1 MLPANP
7 TDTSEGATEA
17 RRLAR
22 LKLLAVMDTAGEPLF
37 DALARMASRICETPI
52 ALVSLVD
59 DHRQWFKANVG
70 LDGVGETGREV
81 AFCAV
86 AIQGEGVMEVPNAL
100 DDARFAGNPLV
111 TGDPNIRFYAG
122 APIVMPQ
129 GEKLGTLCV
138 IDRKARQ
145 LSTAQRESLRD
156 LASIV
161 ADVLLLRE
169 QAQHELR
176 ESNSFRDRAERIAG
190 VGGWEMDLRTREVK
204 WTDQTCRIYDL
215 EPGHVPRNDEHLAYF
230 GAEGQLRIEAAVNE
244 AIRTGQPWDVEL
256 PMTTATGRHVW
267 ARSIGLVEY
276 DGGTPVRLVGALQD
290 VTARKGVEQEL
301 LDSNQLLGNVLDNL
315 PCGLSVF
322 DADLNLVAQNAQF
335 AQLTGLPASL
345 LDKPVVGFESIIR
358 HVAQRGD
365 YGPGDVDALVATVV
379 DRARG
384 MKPRQYVINQ
394 VSGVAL
400 NIRSSPMPGG
410 GFVNTYVDVSDREA
424 AEAEVQKA
432 REAAE
437 AANQAKSRFLATMS
451 HEIRT
456 PLNGILGITRML
468 LDEPLSNQQ
477 QQLARLIDGSAQSLL
492 ALVNDFLDLAKIE
505 AGQTVLENVP
515 FSLAQLVAELAELYQ
530 YRASAK
536 SLVFHHDLQP
546 GTPDWIHGDPVRL
559 RQILNN
565 LLSNALKFT
574 HQGEVRLTVRPDA
587 ATGGLSFTVADTG
600 IGIAPDVQP
609 RLFQRFM
616 QADVSTTREYGGTG
630 LGLAIVD
637 QLGKLMGGHVTLHS
651 EPGKGSSFTVV
662 LPPVQPAM
670 PQTAAAPPP
679 TRTGQRSGR
688 ILVAEDNPTNQIV
701 AVGLLKKAGYH
712 DVTVVG
718 NGQEAVN
725 ATLAG
730 GFAAVLMDCQMPV
743 MDGYSATR
751 ALRAAGSK
759 LPIIALTANAGA
771 GEAQAC
777 LDAGMD
783 DYLSKPIN
791 QAGLEAL
798 LARWIQQPVAEGL
811 DATHRARAANDEPQ
825 APAFDRAL
833 ALSRLGDDEELLRA
847 VVASFGSHAPA
858 GRAELE
864 RARAAGDADAAH
876 RQLHSMIGSAAAVAA
891 TALHQQLLRMDTQV
905 RGGEL
910 KAARG
915 QLAALRGALE
925 QFSNA
930 L

>member
-1 MLPANP
+1 M
-7 TDTSEGATEA
+7 DTLDNGTEA

-70 LDGVGETGREV
+70 LDGISETGREI

-86 AIQGEGVMEVPNAL
+86 AIQGDGVLEVPNAM
-100 DDARFAGNPLV
+100 DDARFAGNPFV
-111 TGDPNIRFYAG
+111 TGDSNIRFYAG

-129 GEKLGTLCV
+129 GERLGTLCV

-145 LSTAQRESLRD
+145 LTEAQRDSLRD

-176 ESNSFRDRAERIAG
+176 ESTSFRDRAERIAG
-190 VGGWEMDLRTREVK
+190 VGGWEMDLASRTVK
-204 WTDQTCRIYDL
+204 WTDQTCRIYGL
-215 EPGHVPRNDEHLAYF
+215 EPGHKPRPDEHLDYF
-230 GAEGQLRIEAAVNE
+230 GPEGQQRIEAAANE
-244 AIRTGQPWDVEL
+244 AIRTGRPWDVEL
-256 PMTTATGRHVW
+256 PMITAKGRHVW
-267 ARSIGLVEY
+267 TRSIGLVEY
-276 DGGTPVRLVGALQD
+276 DSGTPVRLVGALQD
-290 VTARKGVEQEL
+290 VTDRKAVEKKL
-301 LDSNQLLGNVLDNL
+301 LDSNQLLRNVLNNL

-322 DADLNLVAQNAQF
+322 DAGLNLIAHNAQF
-335 AQLTGLPASL
+335 AELAGLPESL
-345 LDKPVVGFESIIR
+345 LEPAQVSFESIIR

-365 YGPGDVDALVATVV
+365 YGPGDPEAHVARVVAT
-379 DRARG
+379 ARG
-384 MKPRQYVINQ
+384 MAPRQYVLKQ
-394 VSGVAL
+394 ASGVSL
-400 NIRSSPMPGG
+400 SIRSSPMPGG
-410 GFVNTYVDVSDREA
+410 GFVNTYVDVSDRVA
-424 AEAEVQKA
+424 QDAQLQHAM
-432 REAAE
+432 EAAE
-437 AANQAKSRFLATMS
+437 AANQAKSQFLATMS

-456 PLNGILGITRML
+456 PLNGIVGITQML
-468 LDEPLSNQQ
+468 MDEPLSAQQ

-505 AGQTVLENVP
+505 AGQTVLEDVP
-515 FSLAQLVAELAELYQ
+515 FSVTQLVSELAELYQ
-530 YRASAK
+530 YRASAR
-536 SLVFHHDLQP
+536 SLVFHHDVQA

-574 HQGEVRLTVRPDA
+574 HQGELRLSVQTDA
-587 ATGGLSFTVADTG
+587 ASGGLRFTVADTG
-600 IGIAPDVQP
+600 IGIAPEVQP
-609 RLFQRFM
+609 RLFDRFV
-616 QADVSTTREYGGTG
+616 QADASTTRKYGGTG

-651 EPGKGSSFTVV
+651 EPGKGSTFTVV
-662 LPPVQPAM
+662 LPMVRPAA
-670 PQTAAAPPP
+670 PQAAAAPPP
-679 TRTGQRSGR
+679 ALSGLRAGR
-688 ILVAEDNPTNQIV
+688 ILVAGDNPTNQIV
-701 AVGLLKKAGYH
+701 AVGLLKKSGYH
-712 DVTVVG
+712 DVTVVA
-718 NGQEAVN
+718 NGQEAVR
-725 ATLAG
+725 AALAG
-730 GFAAVLMDCQMPV
+730 GYSAVLMDCQMPV

-751 ALRAAGSK
+751 ALRAAGMR
-759 LPIIALTANAGA
+759 LPIIALTANAGP

-798 LARWIQQPVAEGL
+798 LARWIQQPVADGP
-811 DATHRARAANDEPQ
+811 DATQGARAANGELQ

-847 VVASFGSHAPA
+847 VVASFVLHAPA
-858 GRAELE
+858 GMAELE
-864 RARAAGDADAAH
+864 RALAAGDADAAH

-891 TALHQQLLRMDTQV
+891 TALHQHLLRMDTQV
-905 RGGEL
+905 QGGEL
-910 KAARG
+910 GAARG
-915 QLAALRGALE
+915 QLAALRTALQQFSGAL
-925 QFSNA
+925 
-930 L
+930 

>member
-1 MLPANP
+1 MQPDGP
-7 TDTSEGATEA
+7 MDTFDNGTEA

-70 LDGVGETGREV
+70 LEGVSETGREV

-86 AIQGEGVMEVPNAL
+86 AIQGDGVMEVPNAL

-122 APIVMPQ
+122 APIVMPK
-129 GEKLGTLCV
+129 GERLGTLCV
-138 IDRKARQ
+138 IDRTARQ
-145 LSTAQRESLRD
+145 LSTSQRDSLRD

-190 VGGWEMDLRTREVK
+190 VGGWEMDLASSTMK
-204 WTDQTCRIYDL
+204 WTDQTCRIYGL
-215 EPGHVPRNDEHLAYF
+215 EPGHKPRPDEHLAYF
-230 GAEGQLRIEAAVNE
+230 GPEGQQRIEAAANE

-256 PMTTATGRHVW
+256 PMITAKGRHVW
-267 ARSIGLVEY
+267 TRSIGLVEY
-276 DGGTPVRLVGALQD
+276 EGGTPVRLVGALQD
-290 VTARKGVEQEL
+290 VTARKAVEKEL
-301 LDSNQLLGNVLDNL
+301 LDGNQLLRNVLNNL

-322 DADLNLVAQNAQF
+322 DADLNLIAHNAQF
-335 AQLTGLPASL
+335 AELTGLPESL
-345 LDKPVVGFESIIR
+345 LEPAQVSFESIIR

-365 YGPGDVDALVATVV
+365 YGPGDPEVHVARVVAT
-379 DRARG
+379 ARG
-384 MKPRQYVINQ
+384 MAPRQYVLKQ
-394 VSGVAL
+394 TSGVSL
-400 NIRSSPMPGG
+400 NIRNSPMPGG
-410 GFVNTYVDVSDREA
+410 GFVNTYVDVSARVAQD
-424 AEAEVQKA
+424 AELQRAM
-432 REAAE
+432 EAAE

-456 PLNGILGITRML
+456 PLNGIVGITRML
-468 LDEPLSNQQ
+468 MDEPLSAQQ

-492 ALVNDFLDLAKIE
+492 VLVNDFLDLAKIE
-505 AGQTVLENVP
+505 AGQTVLEDVP
-515 FSLAQLVAELAELYQ
+515 FSVAQLVAELAELYQ
-530 YRASAK
+530 YRASAR
-536 SLVFHHDLQP
+536 SLVFHHHVQA

-574 HQGEVRLTVRPDA
+574 HQGEVRLAVQPDA
-587 ATGGLSFTVADTG
+587 ASGGLRFTVSDTG
-600 IGIAPDVQP
+600 IGIAPEVQP
-609 RLFQRFM
+609 LLFNRFV
-616 QADVSTTREYGGTG
+616 QADASTTRKYGGTG

-651 EPGKGSSFTVV
+651 EPGKGSTFTVV
-662 LPPVQPAM
+662 LPTVRPAT
-670 PQTAAAPPP
+670 PQVATAPPP
-679 TRTGQRSGR
+679 AQSGLRAGR

-712 DVTVVG
+712 DVTVVA
-718 NGQEAVN
+718 NGQEAVR
-725 ATLAG
+725 AALAG
-730 GFAAVLMDCQMPV
+730 GYAAVLMDCQMPV

-751 ALRAAGSK
+751 SLRAAGSK
-759 LPIIALTANAGA
+759 LPIIALTANAGP

-798 LARWIQQPVAEGL
+798 LARWIQQPVADGP
-811 DATHRARAANDEPQ
+811 DATGAARPSNGEPQ
-825 APAFDRAL
+825 APVFDRVL

-847 VVASFGSHAPA
+847 VVASFVSHAPA
-858 GRAELE
+858 AMAELE
-864 RARAAGDADAAH
+864 RALAAGDADAAH

-891 TALHQQLLRMDTQV
+891 TALHQQMLRMDTQV
-905 RGGEL
+905 QGGEL
-910 KAARG
+910 DAARG
-915 QLAALRGALE
+915 QLAALRSALQ